1 MWFVVQEKCETVF
14 EDIPMDGK
22 MEQKDD
28 EQRDMILVVLKQV
41 SSLKNTS
48 ICLIPNLFHNI
59 VTVVEIC
66 TTP

>member
-1 MWFVVQEKCETVF
+1 VF

-28 EQRDMILVVLKQV
+28 EQPDMILVVLKQV

-59 VTVVEIC
+59 VADPRV
-66 TTP
+66 